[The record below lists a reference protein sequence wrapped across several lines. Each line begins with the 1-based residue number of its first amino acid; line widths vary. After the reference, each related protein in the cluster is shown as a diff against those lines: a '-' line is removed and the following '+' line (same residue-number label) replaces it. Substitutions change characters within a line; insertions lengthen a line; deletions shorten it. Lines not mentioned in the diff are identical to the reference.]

1 MTLVDDAGTLPDVWS
16 DVIGQ
21 DVATARLD
29 AAATAPVHAYL
40 FLGSPG
46 AGTIAA
52 ALGFAA
58 LLLSSD
64 AVAAGDTATAS
75 RHRRLA
81 LAASHPDLVMVE
93 TESAFLTV
101 PEAEEIIRQASTSP
115 VEGARK
121 VIVVPSIELINEAS
135 IGKMLKIIEEPPATV
150 VFVFLAQEVPPE
162 IVTIASRCVPVE
174 FSPISTQII
183 ETSLFAAGVPPSR
196 AKAAAAAANGDFER
210 AKLLATD
217 DALAERA
224 ELWRTIPDRLDGT
237 GSMVVELVQQV
248 REAMDAAQEPL
259 EVQHQT
265 QLEEL
270 DARVELTGERGS
282 GRSTLVAKQKRE
294 IRKLRVDELIF
305 GLATLSHRYRDRLI
319 ESSHDG
325 STASLAAVQGAVEA
339 LRRNPNEP
347 LMLQS
352 LLLDLAPLR
361 R

>member
-1 MTLVDDAGTLPDVWS
+1 MSLVDDAGTLPDVWS

-21 DVATARLD
+21 EVATARLD

-40 FLGSPG
+40 LLGSPG
-46 AGTIAA
+46 AGSTRA

-58 LLLSSD
+58 LLLSSEAVSAGD
-64 AVAAGDTATAS
+64 MVAAA

-93 TESAFLTV
+93 TENGFIRV

-121 VIVVPSIELINEAS
+121 VIVVPSIELINDAA

-183 ETSLFAAGVPPSR
+183 ETSLFAAGVPAGR

-210 AKLLATD
+210 AKLLAAD

-224 ELWRTIPDRLDGT
+224 ELWRTIPDRLDGS
-237 GSMVVELVQQV
+237 GAIVVELVQQV

-259 EVQHQT
+259 EVRHRT
-265 QLEEL
+265 QLDEL

-294 IRKLRVDELIF
+294 IRKQRVDELTF
-305 GLATLSHRYRDRLI
+305 GLATVSHRYRDRLI
-319 ESSHDG
+319 ETSDDAAL
-325 STASLAAVQGAVEA
+325 ASLAAVQRTVEA
-339 LRRNPNEP
+339 LRRNPNEA

-361 R
+361 G